1 MGTTASAET
10 LGPGTRH
17 SSCAVTLGLSR
28 EPLPLW
34 GREGLHV
41 LERPQWAA
49 RGSRPFHLPS
59 TGSGPGP
66 AGCFPEFL
74 WGLLSFLHQ
83 ALLAPLFEG
92 RDLGGAELTL
102 ACSTVGGGLATA
114 SMFTPCDSCHLGAQD
129 AVRRRMGDCGLQ
141 LVGVFRMTTCIWM
154 PSRSVCLSVRG
165 LVWVTVA
172 GPVVWQ
178 V

>member
-1 MGTTASAET
+1 M
-10 LGPGTRH
+10 
-17 SSCAVTLGLSR
+17 TLGLSR

-41 LERPQWAA
+41 LERPQRAA
-49 RGSRPFHLPS
+49 RGSPALPLAEHLLR
-59 TGSGPGP
+59 
-66 AGCFPEFL
+66 AWACELFPEFL

-92 RDLGGAELTL
+92 RDLGSELTL

-141 LVGVFRMTTCIWM
+141 LVGVFRMTACIWM
-154 PSRSVCLSVRG
+154 PSRSVCLSVG
-165 LVWVTVA
+165 LF
-172 GPVVWQ
+172 GLLLQ
-178 V
+178 GL